1 MTESRLIQ
9 ATLLALTRQNVTQ
22 RIAPLSTDVM
32 SATCINRD
40 IAAGETVVCYYND
53 SGEVTRLGDVPSHE
67 NGSFFIDTKSR
78 MYYQSGNTVVTQD
91 GLTGTVISSMSADK
105 FRVSQS
111 CAVAR
116 VGQYPSVYRVIY
128 PDGDISDEITVA
140 SEQNL
145 RFRYANGVLAI
156 SYGAYDYTIETH
168 TKSGALVKTLTTSAP
183 TPGLIVPLSY
193 DTVALGSH
201 PFLGYGQLSRY
212 TLVTDGSMSTYN
224 PFEGYSVL
232 YNSGGV
238 TELTSFIGYDQTY
251 MYAKGQLTN
260 PEDITQKLD
269 EWIIVK
275 WAYASWTEAEVVID
289 STDTEPLFS
298 SMTDMGTVVYQE
310 KTGEDYSTPILMD
323 ITTIS
328 PLYADDIPSVPQDA
342 YLQENLGYIWI
353 EGLGVYQKT
362 AIGWLMYATAEYPR
376 GTLAQTGICG
386 YAASNVPL
394 GKIGTA
400 IVLFE

>member
-1 MTESRLIQ
+1 MTESKLIQ

-22 RIAPLSTDVM
+22 RIAPLSADVM

-53 SGEVTRLGDVPSHE
+53 SGEVTRLGDVPSH
-67 NGSFFIDTKSR
+67 GSGRFFTDTKSR
-78 MYYQSGNTVVTQD
+78 MYYQSGNAVVMQD
-91 GLTGTVISSMSADK
+91 GLTGTVISSIGADQ
-105 FRVSQS
+105 FLVSQS
-111 CAVAR
+111 CAAAR
-116 VGQYPSVYRVIY
+116 VSRYPPVYRVIY
-128 PDGDISDEITVA
+128 PDGDMSDEITVA
-140 SEQNL
+140 SEANI
-145 RFRYANGVLAI
+145 RFGYANGVLAI
-156 SYGAYDYTIETH
+156 TYGALDYTVETH
-168 TKSGALVKTLTTSAP
+168 TKSGTLVKTLTTSAP
-183 TPGLIVPLSY
+183 SPSLIVPLSY
-193 DTVALGSH
+193 DAVALGSH
-201 PFLGYGQLSRY
+201 PFLVYGQLSRY
-212 TLVTDGSMSTYN
+212 TLVTDGSVSTYN
-224 PFEGYSVL
+224 PFEGYSVM
-232 YNSGGV
+232 YDSGGV

-269 EWIIVK
+269 EWIIVR
-275 WAYASWTEAEVVID
+275 WAYASWTGAEVVID

-310 KTGEDYSTPILMD
+310 RTGEDYSTPILMD
-323 ITTIS
+323 ITTMS
-328 PLYADDIPSVPQDA
+328 SLYADDIPSVPQDA
-342 YLQENLGYIWI
+342 FLQENLGYIWI
-353 EGLGVYQKT
+353 DGLGVYQKT
-362 AIGWLMYATAEYPR
+362 AIGWLMYASAEYPR